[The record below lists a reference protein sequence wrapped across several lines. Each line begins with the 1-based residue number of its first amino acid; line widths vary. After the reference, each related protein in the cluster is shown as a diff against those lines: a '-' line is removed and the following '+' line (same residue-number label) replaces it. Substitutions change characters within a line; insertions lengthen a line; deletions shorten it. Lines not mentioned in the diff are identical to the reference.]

1 MEALTI
7 LLLLIILI
15 GILAIFYISI
25 YNNIQFSK
33 TKIEKVEG
41 NIDDDLRTKYDLIIK
56 ADTVIKQTLNEKK
69 DYLKDFINL
78 KDEKISNFDLERKLK
93 EAETIITTLYE
104 DNKDLNENE
113 SMTAIQEDFKSAN
126 EKLIAGISYYNKH
139 VNEMNAF
146 IRKFPNN
153 IVAKI
158 HHIKPKTFFDG
169 KDMTDTDIN
178 DFNRVEENK

>member
-1 MEALTI
+1 METLTI
-7 LLLLIILI
+7 FLLLIILI

-25 YNNIQFSK
+25 YNNIQFNK

-41 NIDDDLRTKYDLIIK
+41 NIDDDLRAKFDLIIK
-56 ADTVIKQTLNEKK
+56 ADTVIKNTLNEKK
-69 DYLKDFINL
+69 DYLKDFIHL
-78 KDEKISNFDLERKLK
+78 KEEKISNFDLERKLK

-104 DNKDLNENE
+104 DNKELNENE
-113 SMTAIQEDFKSAN
+113 SMKEIKEEFKNAN
-126 EKLIAGISYYNKH
+126 EKLLAGISYYNKH

-169 KDMTDTDIN
+169 KDMTDIDIN
-178 DFNRVEENK
+178 DFKL